1 MEAEKSHNMPFA
13 SWRPKEYCHSSQRPD
28 KCTSIECEGRRKP
41 MLQFIS
47 HAERENSLFL
57 YPFGL
62 FRPSLDWIMLTHIG
76 EGNESVHQFKC
87 SVHQFKY
94 WCLLKTSS
102 QTLSEIMFC
111 EISGHPESQSNW
123 HLKLTIPPHFTK
135 VILARIQRVRAVI
148 LYNYSSVNMLFSS
161 MPVWL
166 PEDGFLDCII
176 LFQNN

>member
-1 MEAEKSHNMPFA
+1 MHCLANIIQETTEVLLGGLLGSFSETEPIRYRERHKRFTISIGSHSYGGWEIHHLLLA

-28 KCTSIECEGRRKP
+28 KCTSSECEGRRKP

-102 QTLSEIMFC
+102 QNPGIMFKQ
-111 EISGHPESQSNW
+111 ISGHMEWHSQVGT
-123 HLKLTIPPHFTK
+123 KFTI
-135 VILARIQRVRAVI
+135 I
-148 LYNYSSVNMLFSS
+148 
-161 MPVWL
+161 
-166 PEDGFLDCII
+166 
-176 LFQNN
+176 

>member
-1 MEAEKSHNMPFA
+1 MRWWCRLQSESEILRTINL
-13 SWRPKEYCHSSQRPD
+13 ENSQRFKSLLRQSD
-28 KCTSIECEGRRKP
+28 KKSQILP
-41 MLQFIS
+41 SFV
-47 HAERENSLFL
+47 SLFL
-57 YPFGL
+57 
-62 FRPSLDWIMLTHIG
+62 FRPFVNWTVCIHTG
-76 EGNESVHQFKC
+76 EGKPLYWICGLKC
-87 SVHQFKY
+87 GF
-94 WCLLKTSS
+94 LLKTSS

-123 HLKLTIPPHFTK
+123 HLKLTIPPHFTT